1 VKLQIGGAGL
11 PQSVA
16 NHDVAITC
24 RRLQVVAGRLRSG
37 SLFQRCLTKANPFMI
52 ALTELMA
59 EHIALKESFGEL

>member
-1 VKLQIGGAGL
+1 L

-24 RRLQVVAGRLRSG
+24 RRLQVVAGRFRLRSG